1 MEKDLQEYYESLLE
15 LFSTPGWRFFIED
28 LEAQAPSL
36 EQIRSIESEKDLWL
50 RKGQIDV
57 LDRVLSYEE
66 TIKNSYEELTHE

>member
-50 RKGQIDV
+50 RKGQIDI

-66 TIKNSYEELTHE
+66 TIKNSYEELTYE